1 MVKSNLKCQTLKRRG
16 NIFENFLFGKTD
28 HESTSLLGNN
38 YYSVAYNNMINVK
51 MFDKFM
57 ILDCFWE
64 HTIWWHWLTFQSW
77 DQRGSQ

>member
-1 MVKSNLKCQTLKRRG
+1 MMVKSNLKSQTLKRRG

-28 HESTSLLGNN
+28 HTSLLGNN

-57 ILDCFWE
+57 ILDCF
-64 HTIWWHWLTFQSW
+64 
-77 DQRGSQ
+77 

>member
-1 MVKSNLKCQTLKRRG
+1 MVKSNLKSQTLKRRG

-28 HESTSLLGNN
+28 HTSLLGNN

-57 ILDCFWE
+57 ILDCF
-64 HTIWWHWLTFQSW
+64 
-77 DQRGSQ
+77 

>member
-1 MVKSNLKCQTLKRRG
+1 MMVKSNLKCQTLIRRG

-28 HESTSLLGNN
+28 HESTSLLGN

-57 ILDCFWE
+57 ILDCF
-64 HTIWWHWLTFQSW
+64 
-77 DQRGSQ
+77 

>member
-1 MVKSNLKCQTLKRRG
+1 MMVKSNLKCQTLKRRG
-16 NIFENFLFGKTD
+16 NIFKNFLFGKTD

-57 ILDCFWE
+57 ILDCF
-64 HTIWWHWLTFQSW
+64 
-77 DQRGSQ
+77 

>member
-38 YYSVAYNNMINVK
+38 YYSVAYNNI
-51 MFDKFM
+51 
-57 ILDCFWE
+57 
-64 HTIWWHWLTFQSW
+64 WLTLKCLISLWFLTVFESTQF
-77 DQRGSQ
+77 DGID

>member
-1 MVKSNLKCQTLKRRG
+1 MMVKSNLKCQTLKRRG

-38 YYSVAYNNMINVK
+38 YYMINVK

-57 ILDCFWE
+57 ILDCF
-64 HTIWWHWLTFQSW
+64 
-77 DQRGSQ
+77 

>member
-1 MVKSNLKCQTLKRRG
+1 MMVKSNLKSQTLKRRG

-38 YYSVAYNNMINVK
+38 YYSVAYYMINVK

-57 ILDCFWE
+57 ILDCF
-64 HTIWWHWLTFQSW
+64 
-77 DQRGSQ
+77 